1 MQLFEYKLT
10 FAICTQTSLNDF
22 QILSKYC
29 QQVYASPSYR
39 SMSNKA
45 EMEQLT
51 YPDIFFTVDN
61 YEEVTMV
68 FLCII

>member
-10 FAICTQTSLNDF
+10 FAICTRTSLKEF
-22 QILSKYC
+22 QILAKDC

-45 EMEQLT
+45 IMDQLT
-51 YPDIFFTVDN
+51 YPDIFFTINN
-61 YEEVTMV
+61 YEEV
-68 FLCII
+68 